1 MLKKELT
8 PPTLSERGC
17 CANDKASMIASLM
30 IQLLDDEGGQGM
42 VEYLL
47 IVSLVVLTI
56 VALFAGLMHLFSK

>member
-1 MLKKELT
+1 
-8 PPTLSERGC
+8 
-17 CANDKASMIASLM
+17 MIASLM